1 MTHSVTTPSGHQVLI
16 DGDLELPGSVSIGS
30 HGYAQVWV
38 PPHFVLLHRWI
49 LELGVGDKR
58 YADHI
63 NGDPLDNR
71 RANLRVVDG
80 TESNLNRRIKGRGVY
95 PNHDRWMARVHHRGK
110 PHYLGT
116 YDTYEEA
123 EAVVEAFRREHG
135 IVHQRF

>member
-1 MTHSVTTPSGHQVLI
+1 MTRSVTAPSGHQILV
-16 DGDLELPGSVSIGS
+16 DEDLGLPGSVSIGS

-38 PPHFVLLHRWI
+38 PPFMLLHRWI
-49 LELGVGDKR
+49 LGLEVGDER

-80 TESNLNRRIKGRGVY
+80 TESNLNRRVKGRCVY
-95 PNHDRWMARVHHRGK
+95 PVRDRWQAKVGHRGHR
-110 PHYLGT
+110 HYLGT

-123 EAVVEAFRREHG
+123 EAVVEAFRQEHE